1 MKGVVY
7 TEIKVIDGSF
17 SVCKVTDFS
26 EVDPSKKFNFISA
39 TDEEN
44 SLICLTENV
53 PDNFTERIDGWRA
66 LKIQGVLDF
75 SLIGILSKILGLLAE
90 AKIGIAAV
98 STYNTDYIFVKETDL
113 GKAVETLAEANYKI
127 IRKGGAEWTRNIF

>member
-39 TDEEN
+39 TDEEI

-75 SLIGILSKILGLLAE
+75 SLIGILSKNLGLLAE

-98 STYNTDYIFVKETDL
+98 SAYNTDYIFVKKTDL
-113 GKAVETLAEANYKI
+113 DKAVETLAEANYKI
-127 IRKGGAEWTRNIF
+127 IRKGEAE

>member
-98 STYNTDYIFVKETDL
+98 STYTTDYIFAKETDL
-113 GKAVETLAEANYKI
+113 DKAVETLAEANYKI
-127 IRKGGAEWTRNIF
+127 IRKGGAE

>member
-75 SLIGILSKILGLLAE
+75 LLIGILSKILDLLAE
-90 AKIGIAAV
+90 SKIGIAAV

-113 GKAVETLAEANYKI
+113 DKAVETLAEANYKI
-127 IRKGGAEWTRNIF
+127 IRKGGAE

>member
-17 SVCKVTDFS
+17 SVCKVADFS

-75 SLIGILSKILGLLAE
+75 SLIGILSKILGLLVE

-113 GKAVETLAEANYKI
+113 DKAVETLAEANYII
-127 IRKGGAEWTRNIF
+127 IRKGGAE

>member
-1 MKGVVY
+1 MKGVVD

-39 TDEEN
+39 TGEEN

-75 SLIGILSKILGLLAE
+75 SLIGILSKILGLLAK

-113 GKAVETLAEANYKI
+113 GKAVETLAEANHKI
-127 IRKGGAEWTRNIF
+127 IRKGGAE

>member
-17 SVCKVTDFS
+17 SVCKITDFS

-53 PDNFTERIDGWRA
+53 PDDFTECIDGWRA

-113 GKAVETLAEANYKI
+113 DKAVETLAEANYKI
-127 IRKGGAEWTRNIF
+127 IRKGEAE

>member
-7 TEIKVIDGSF
+7 TKIKVIDGSF
-17 SVCKVTDFS
+17 SVCKVDDFS
-26 EVDPSKKFNFISA
+26 EVDPSKKFNFFSA
-39 TDEEN
+39 TDEEK

-90 AKIGIAAV
+90 AKIEIAAV

-113 GKAVETLAEANYKI
+113 DKAVETLAEANYKI
-127 IRKGGAEWTRNIF
+127 IRKGGAE

>member
-53 PDNFTERIDGWRA
+53 PDNFTERIDGWLA

-113 GKAVETLAEANYKI
+113 DKAVETLAEANYKI
-127 IRKGGAEWTRNIF
+127 IRKGGAE

>member
-53 PDNFTERIDGWRA
+53 PDNFTERIDGWRT

-98 STYNTDYIFVKETDL
+98 STYNKDYIFVKETDL
-113 GKAVETLAEANYKI
+113 GKAVETLAEANHKI
-127 IRKGGAEWTRNIF
+127 IRKGGAE

>member
-113 GKAVETLAEANYKI
+113 DKAVETLVEANYKI
-127 IRKGGAEWTRNIF
+127 IRKGGAE

>member
-17 SVCKVTDFS
+17 SVCKVVDFS
-26 EVDPSKKFNFISA
+26 EVDPSKKFKFISA
-39 TDEEN
+39 TDEEI

-98 STYNTDYIFVKETDL
+98 STYNTDYIFVKETGLD
-113 GKAVETLAEANYKI
+113 KAVETLAEANYKI

>member
-1 MKGVVY
+1 MKGVVD

-17 SVCKVTDFS
+17 SVCKITDFS

-44 SLICLTENV
+44 SLICLAENV

-75 SLIGILSKILGLLAE
+75 SLIGILSKNLGLLAE

-113 GKAVETLAEANYKI
+113 DKAVETLAEANHKI
-127 IRKGGAEWTRNIF
+127 IRKGGAE

>member
-26 EVDPSKKFNFISA
+26 EVDPSKKFNFI
-39 TDEEN
+39 
-44 SLICLTENV
+44 
-53 PDNFTERIDGWRA
+53 IDGWRA

-75 SLIGILSKILGLLAE
+75 SLIGILSRILGLLAE

-98 STYNTDYIFVKETDL
+98 STYNTDYIFV
-113 GKAVETLAEANYKI
+113 
-127 IRKGGAEWTRNIF
+127 

>member
-53 PDNFTERIDGWRA
+53 PDNFTERIDDWRA

-98 STYNTDYIFVKETDL
+98 STYHTDYIFVKETDL
-113 GKAVETLAEANYKI
+113 DKAVETLAEANHKI
-127 IRKGGAEWTRNIF
+127 IRKGGAE

>member
-17 SVCKVTDFS
+17 SVCKVADFS

-53 PDNFTERIDGWRA
+53 PDNFIERIDGWRA

-75 SLIGILSKILGLLAE
+75 SLIGILSKILDLLAE

-113 GKAVETLAEANYKI
+113 DKAVKTLAEENYKI
-127 IRKGGAEWTRNIF
+127 IRKGGAE

>member
-75 SLIGILSKILGLLAE
+75 LLIGILSKILDLLAE
-90 AKIGIAAV
+90 SKIGIAAV

-113 GKAVETLAEANYKI
+113 DKAVETLVEANYKI
-127 IRKGGAEWTRNIF
+127 IRKGGAE

>member
-7 TEIKVIDGSF
+7 TEIEVIDGSF

-127 IRKGGAEWTRNIF
+127 IRKGEAE

>member
-7 TEIKVIDGSF
+7 TKIKVIDGSF

-113 GKAVETLAEANYKI
+113 DKAVETLAEANHKI
-127 IRKGGAEWTRNIF
+127 IRKGGAE

>member
-7 TEIKVIDGSF
+7 TEIKVIDGFF

-98 STYNTDYIFVKETDL
+98 STYNTDYIFVKKTDL
-113 GKAVETLAEANYKI
+113 DKAVETLAEANYKI
-127 IRKGGAEWTRNIF
+127 IRKGGAE

>member
-17 SVCKVTDFS
+17 SVCKVADFS
-26 EVDPSKKFNFISA
+26 EVDPSKKINFISA

>member
-1 MKGVVY
+1 MKGVVD

-17 SVCKVTDFS
+17 SVCKVADFS

-53 PDNFTERIDGWRA
+53 PDNFTVRIDGWRA

-90 AKIGIAAV
+90 ARIGIAAV
-98 STYNTDYIFVKETDL
+98 STYNTDYIFVKEAGL

-127 IRKGGAEWTRNIF
+127 IRKGGAE

>member
-1 MKGVVY
+1 MKGVVD

-44 SLICLTENV
+44 LLICLTENV

-113 GKAVETLAEANYKI
+113 DKAVETLAEANHKI
-127 IRKGGAEWTRNIF
+127 IRKGEAE

>member
-17 SVCKVTDFS
+17 SVCMVTDFS

-127 IRKGGAEWTRNIF
+127 IRKGGAE

>member
-53 PDNFTERIDGWRA
+53 PDNFTELIDGWRA

-127 IRKGGAEWTRNIF
+127 IRKGGAE

>member
-75 SLIGILSKILGLLAE
+75 LLIGILSKILDLLAE
-90 AKIGIAAV
+90 SKIGIAAV

-113 GKAVETLAEANYKI
+113 GKAVETLAEANHKI
-127 IRKGGAEWTRNIF
+127 IRKGGAE

>member
-1 MKGVVY
+1 MKGVVD

-17 SVCKVTDFS
+17 SVCNVTDFS

-75 SLIGILSKILGLLAE
+75 SLIGILSRNLGLLAE

-113 GKAVETLAEANYKI
+113 NKAVETLAEAKYKI
-127 IRKGGAEWTRNIF
+127 IRKGGAE